1 MTTAPRPTTVDFLG
15 SRARLLSRGLVE
27 MSDIPAGYMPP
38 LHVHHAEDE
47 GFFVLAGEVT
57 LFMPEGEVH
66 LAEGDFFLAPRGVP
80 HTYRVG
86 DAPAGW
92 LITHT
97 DGFAEFVASV
107 SELPEPDPGSLSAV
121 AAEHDIEI
129 LGPPGTMP

>member
-1 MTTAPRPTTVDFLG
+1 MTTATRPTPVDFLG
-15 SRARLLSRGLVE
+15 SRARLLSGGLVE
-27 MSDIPAGYMPP
+27 MSEIPAGHMPP

-47 GFFVLAGEVT
+47 GFFVLDGAVT
-57 LFMPEGEVH
+57 LFTPGDELH

-86 DAPAGW
+86 DSPARW
-92 LITHT
+92 LVTHT
-97 DGFAEFVASV
+97 DGFADFVASV
-107 SELPEPDPGSLSAV
+107 SELPEPDPERLSEV

>member
-1 MTTAPRPTTVDFLG
+1 MTTATRPTTVDFLG
-15 SRARLLSRGLVE
+15 SRARLLSGGLVE
-27 MSDIPAGYMPP
+27 MSEIPAGYMPP

-47 GFFVLAGEVT
+47 GFFVLGGEVT
-57 LFMPEGEVH
+57 LFTPGDELH

-86 DAPAGW
+86 DSSARW
-92 LITHT
+92 LVTHT
-97 DGFAEFVASV
+97 DGFADFVASV
-107 SELPEPDPGSLSAV
+107 SELQEPDPERLSEV